1 MSILNVNTIQPV
13 GSAQTVTVNAT
24 DFKIGSTTLNSSG
37 LVTASAGSTSAP
49 SISPVGDSNT
59 GIFFPASD
67 TVAIGEGG
75 TEVIR
80 VDSGGRVGVGTN
92 RMTRPF
98 EVWAGT
104 AGTSFS
110 VDTVGRVQMPFQPS
124 FFARAGGVTTQ
135 AASSTLFNFTREDID
150 VGGNYNNNSGQSR
163 FTAPISGKY
172 LIGYFLQK
180 RNTGNLQTYIYKNG
194 SEFYRTSYSANTNDG
209 PGDEW
214 VGIIDL
220 VQNDYVQL
228 YYTLDGTG
236 DVYGEASGTWGGT
249 CFWGYLIG

>member
-37 LVTASAGSTSAP
+37 LVNASAGSTSAP

-80 VDSGGRVGVGTN
+80 VDSSGRVGVGTN
-92 RMTRPF
+92 IMTRPF

-110 VDTVGRVQMPFQPS
+110 VDSSGRITKPFQPYFYATRS
-124 FFARAGGVTTQ
+124 GNQTNFNMTSG
-135 AASSTLFNFTREDID
+135 STSVVVYNATSVNI
-150 VGGNYNNNSGQSR
+150 GNHYSTSTGL
-163 FTAPISGKY
+163 FTAPVSGMYAFSAAATTNVTSEELWWIVNGTRTTTPLHPVSTTLGKAVDIVY
-172 LIGYFLQK
+172 LNANDTIGIHPYDSGGSTTATIEENAAHTYFK
-180 RNTGNLQTYIYKNG
+180 
-194 SEFYRTSYSANTNDG
+194 
-209 PGDEW
+209 
-214 VGIIDL
+214 
-220 VQNDYVQL
+220 
-228 YYTLDGTG
+228 
-236 DVYGEASGTWGGT
+236 
-249 CFWGYLIG
+249 GYLIG